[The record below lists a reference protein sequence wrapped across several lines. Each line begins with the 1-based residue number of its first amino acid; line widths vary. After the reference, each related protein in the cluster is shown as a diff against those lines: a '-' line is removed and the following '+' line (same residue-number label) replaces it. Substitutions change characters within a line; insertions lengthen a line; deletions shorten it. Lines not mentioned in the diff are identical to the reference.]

1 LGRHEVDAEALLD
14 GVQAEGDSEMHLA
27 DAGRPEEQD
36 VRGVA
41 DEVSVARSR
50 TWRLSIDG

>member
-14 GVQAEGDSEMHLA
+14 GVQAEGDGEMHLA